1 MCLSVHPINM
11 QHCNLMHSVLWCYI
25 IKIWKNWP
33 TFKLFGLSILTYL
46 PVCTRNYTAHPHIS
60 KLFFFLFS
68 PPNHHHL
75 QILTHS
81 VQVTWWSC
89 CWCTWPAL
97 HPENTPPQDYFYII
111 TCHYDQKHLK
121 STTSAI
127 FRPSGT
133 QMESL
138 SFHNTSRTL
147 LSVTAEHLK
156 KTPLAFSIAL
166 QPLKCLHGQY
176 GKVHTEIAL
185 LSCFPSCHRCVL
197 QALVWVSH
205 RLHQVFSV
213 LCCCGSEVQRSISG
227 GGWEEEGVW
236 SGSSTQ

>member
-1 MCLSVHPINM
+1 
-11 QHCNLMHSVLWCYI
+11 
-25 IKIWKNWP
+25 
-33 TFKLFGLSILTYL
+33 
-46 PVCTRNYTAHPHIS
+46 
-60 KLFFFLFS
+60 
-68 PPNHHHL
+68 
-75 QILTHS
+75 
-81 VQVTWWSC
+81 
-89 CWCTWPAL
+89 
-97 HPENTPPQDYFYII
+97 
-111 TCHYDQKHLK
+111 
-121 STTSAI
+121 
-127 FRPSGT
+127 
-133 QMESL
+133 MESL

-147 LSVTAEHLK
+147 LSVTAENLK

-197 QALVWVSH
+197 QELVWVSH

-236 SGSSTQ
+236 SRSSTQQFQHLWSSWCHAAGVCWGSSYVRTPTTLSANPTASQQRSRNQSSHKSYKSVICLLF